1 MAANKSQIFEFG
13 DFVLDPAERLLL
25 LRGRPLRLTPKTFDL
40 LVALVRHRGHLVSK
54 EQLLD
59 EVWPRTFVAEVNLSV
74 NISTLRRLLGRNRV
88 RQKFIQTVAKRG
100 YRFVAP
106 TKTSGRA
113 TTLFLRADVRRT
125 PKLRPSRDAGKEDA
139 HRAYLQGRY
148 RWNRRTVEGL
158 ESAIQH
164 FWRSLA
170 FDASYAPAYAGL
182 ADACAAQGYL
192 SYVAP
197 ADAFAMARRH
207 ASTAL
212 SLDATLAA
220 PHASIGYVNLYHD
233 WDWSSAEKEFRL
245 AISLD
250 RGGAEAHQWF
260 STFLLAAGRPVEAYR
275 ELELAHARDPLSLAI
290 NSDLGFLHYYTRRYG
305 DAIKQTEA
313 VLEMNAEFPAAH
325 LWRGRSLQE
334 LGRYDDAIASFQRVD
349 NLLSGW
355 PVSIA
360 ARGHA
365 QAVAGRVGA
374 AKETLAELR
383 QLATRKFVTSYGVAL
398 IYAGLGEVDA
408 AFTWLDRAFAERSN
422 WLVWLRLD
430 PRWDNLRADPRF
442 PKLVRRLRYPTWQ
455 G

>member
-1 MAANKSQIFEFG
+1 MTANKNQIFEFG
-13 DFVLDPAERLLL
+13 DFVLAPAERLLL
-25 LRGRPLRLTPKTFDL
+25 RRGRPLRLTPKTFDL

-54 EQLLD
+54 DQLLD
-59 EVWPRTFVAEVNLSV
+59 EVWPKTFVAEVNLSV
-74 NISTLRRLLGRNRV
+74 NISTLRRLLGRNRG
-88 RQKFIQTVAKRG
+88 RQEFIQTVSKRG

-106 TKTSGRA
+106 TQTSDSA
-113 TTLFLRADVRRT
+113 TTLFLRTGARRT
-125 PKLRPSRDAGKEDA
+125 SRPPTRDAAREDA

-148 RWNRRTVEGL
+148 GWSGRTAEGL
-158 ESAIQH
+158 ASAIQH

-207 ASTAL
+207 AVTAL
-212 SLDATLAA
+212 SLDDTLAA

-233 WDWSSAEKEFRL
+233 WDWSSAEKEFRT

-260 STFLLAAGRPVEAYR
+260 STFLLAAGRPADAYR
-275 ELELAHARDPLSLAI
+275 ELEMAHARDPLSLAI
-290 NSDLGFLHYYTRRYG
+290 NSDLGFLHYYTRRYD
-305 DAIKQTEA
+305 DAIKQSEA
-313 VLEMNAEFPAAH
+313 VLEMNAEFPAAY
-325 LWRGRSLQE
+325 LWKGRSLQE
-334 LGRYDDAIASFQRVD
+334 LGRYDEAIACFQRVD
-349 NLLSGW
+349 KLLSGW
-355 PVSIA
+355 PVSIS

-365 QAVAGRVGA
+365 QAVAGRIGA

-398 IYAGLGEVDA
+398 VYAGLREIDA
-408 AFTWLDRAFAERSN
+408 AFAWLDRAFAEKSN

-430 PRWDNLRADPRF
+430 PRWDNLHADPRF
-442 PKLVRRLRYPTWQ
+442 PTLVSRLRYPTWQ

>member
-1 MAANKSQIFEFG
+1 MAANKCQIFEFG

-113 TTLFLRADVRRT
+113 TTLFLRADVRCT

>member
-1 MAANKSQIFEFG
+1 MTANKAQIFEFG

-54 EQLLD
+54 DQLLD
-59 EVWPRTFVAEVNLSV
+59 EVWPSTFVAEVNLSV
-74 NISTLRRLLGRNRV
+74 NISTLRRLLGRNRG
-88 RQKFIQTVAKRG
+88 RQKFIQTVSKRG

-113 TTLFLRADVRRT
+113 TTLFLRTGAPRS
-125 PKLRPSRDAGKEDA
+125 RPPFRDTGREDA

-148 RWNRRTVEGL
+148 CWSRRTVEGL
-158 ESAIQH
+158 DSAIQH

-170 FDASYAPAYAGL
+170 FDARYAPAYAGL
-182 ADACAAQGYL
+182 ADASAAQGYL

-197 ADAFAMARRH
+197 SDAFAMARRH
-207 ASTAL
+207 AATAL
-212 SLDATLAA
+212 SLDDTLAA

-233 WDWSSAEKEFRL
+233 WDWSSAEKEFRR

-250 RGGAEAHQWF
+250 RQGAEAHQWF
-260 STFLLAAGRPVEAYR
+260 STFLLAAGRPAEAYR

-290 NSDLGFLHYYTRRYG
+290 NSDLGFLHYYTRRYN

-325 LWRGRSLQE
+325 LWRGRASQE
-334 LGRYDDAIASFQRVD
+334 LGHYDDAIASFQRVD

-374 AKETLAELR
+374 AQETLAELR

-398 IYAGLGEVDA
+398 IYAGLGEIDA
-408 AFTWLDRAFAERSN
+408 AFTWLDRAFTERSN

-430 PRWDNLRADPRF
+430 PRWENLRADPRF
-442 PKLVRRLRYPTWQ
+442 PKLVRRLHYPTWQ